1 METVLSK
8 SKDVNPVQTV
18 SEEVS
23 TEFTAKINET
33 MEYGAQLQN
42 VLNNSNL
49 SDQNKV
55 SLSVNLFKLLNKK
68 KKKILKIIK
77 NQIDTWVTDG
87 NNLVPGLQNFYDF
100 LDTLSLWEEAAF
112 LHILIFLCLIFT
124 VFNILAVLFG
134 NEIVKYLKLES
145 KFSSLGTFFLL
156 RSKLQRYYLI

>member
-68 KKKILKIIK
+68 
-77 NQIDTWVTDG
+77 NT
-87 NNLVPGLQNFYDF
+87 
-100 LDTLSLWEEAAF
+100 
-112 LHILIFLCLIFT
+112 
-124 VFNILAVLFG
+124 
-134 NEIVKYLKLES
+134 
-145 KFSSLGTFFLL
+145 
-156 RSKLQRYYLI
+156 